1 MITQIIWLATL
12 PVIIYLSYRLI
23 LVVYNH
29 LQKKQI
35 L

>member
-23 LVVYNH
+23 LMVYNY
-29 LQKKQI
+29 LQKKQV